1 MPQSAVS
8 SAPLA
13 SRRFTDSVGAEWAV
27 YAIIPTAILQGV
39 IALLPHSERRRGW
52 LLFESSDGDRR
63 RLAPYPHNWQHVST
77 FELERWCMRAVR
89 VAELPAR
96 RADDA
101 TPDTPD
107 AASATGTVAGRS
119 SG

>member
-1 MPQSAVS
+1 MPQRAVS
-8 SAPLA
+8 SSPLA
-13 SRRFTDSVGAEWAV
+13 SRRFTDSVGTEWAV

-39 IALLPHSERRRGW
+39 IALFPHSERRRGW

-96 RADDA
+96 RAEDA
-101 TPDTPD
+101 APDTPAPSAST
-107 AASATGTVAGRS
+107 AAGARRPSE
-119 SG
+119 